1 MALLKREPRK
11 YPIIGISA
19 WKPPNHRP
27 TMPAFPISMRFTARP
42 LHIDTAKASMDR
54 PTARMSISNTLIS
67 FCTPLSVKTANGL

>member
-19 WKPPNHRP
+19 WKPPNQSP
-27 TMPAFPISMRFTARP
+27 TMAAFLKLISFTARP

-54 PTARMSISNTLIS
+54 PMARMSISNTLIS